1 MSDTFDFKTVKAETE
16 ILLLPAV
23 QIVRP
28 QPFPAD
34 HKHDDWIDILSM
46 GVTVPTPDYDLV

>member
-23 QIVRP
+23 QQAGPER
-28 QPFPAD
+28 PAD
-34 HKHDDWIDILSM
+34 HKHDVWIDILSM